1 MLPRSTTTPM
11 DDASIPGLLAAAAN
25 GDAQAVEQ
33 LYPLVYDDLR
43 RRAARQRRALLGGA
57 TLNTTAIVHESYL
70 KLVASP
76 PQANDRAHFLAIAAR
91 AMRQV
96 LVSYAEQ
103 QRAQKRG
110 GDAAPVGLDDAPTVA
125 NGQAEGRAD
134 DLLALHAALDR
145 LEVAVG
151 ERPARIVEC
160 RFFAGLSVDE
170 TAAALGV
177 SAPTVKRGWRAA
189 RAWLYTQL
197 ETDILHDASG

>member
-1 MLPRSTTTPM
+1 M
-11 DDASIPGLLAAAAN
+11 DNASIPDLLAAAAE
-25 GDAQAVEQ
+25 GDAQAVER
-33 LYPLVYDDLR
+33 LFPLVYEDLR

-57 TLNTTAIVHESYL
+57 TLNTTALVHESYL

-76 PQANDRAHFLAIAAR
+76 PRANDHAHFLAIAAR

-110 GDAAPVGLDDAPTVA
+110 GDARAVGLDEAPTLVGNA
-125 NGQAEGRAD
+125 SEDRSD

-145 LEVAVG
+145 LEEAVG

-160 RFFAGLSVDE
+160 RFFAGLSVEE
-170 TAAALGV
+170 TAMALGV

-189 RAWLYTQL
+189 RAWLYTRL
-197 ETDILHDASG
+197 ESDILGSAGSV

>member
-1 MLPRSTTTPM
+1 M
-11 DDASIPGLLAAAAN
+11 DDASIPDLLVAAAN
-25 GDAQAVEQ
+25 GDAQAVER

-57 TLNTTAIVHESYL
+57 TLNTTALVHESYL

-110 GDAAPVGLDDAPTVA
+110 G
-125 NGQAEGRAD
+125 
-134 DLLALHAALDR
+134 
-145 LEVAVG
+145 
-151 ERPARIVEC
+151 
-160 RFFAGLSVDE
+160 
-170 TAAALGV
+170 
-177 SAPTVKRGWRAA
+177 
-189 RAWLYTQL
+189 
-197 ETDILHDASG
+197 